1 MGLISFKIRC
11 KYIMRYYSGV
21 LLTLLFLSFSVLGIA
36 ARNHIVKG
44 VVIDCDGEPEVYATI
59 RIFAETDSVKPS
71 VMGVTDV
78 CGAFTCSVDSAGTY
92 RLTVVSVGK
101 HPAVRKFEVS
111 NQNTVV
117 PLDTIVTEINEN
129 LLGEVVVE
137 AVKPLVAVEID
148 RISYD
153 VANDMESSTAMVSGI
168 LRKVPLVSVDADGTI
183 KVNGSTS
190 FKVYKNGR
198 PNNTFSNNSKEI
210 FKALPASM
218 IQKIEVITDP
228 GAREDAEGT
237 MAILNIVT
245 VKNVVA
251 KGLTGNVELTFNT
264 RTTNIP
270 TPHLWLSGQYGRL
283 SMSVYGGA

>member
-137 AVKPLVAVEID
+137 AAKPLVAVEID

-153 VANDMESSTAMVSGI
+153 VANDMESSTAMVSGR

-183 KVNGSTS
+183 KVNGSPS
-190 FKVYKNGR
+190 F
-198 PNNTFSNNSKEI
+198 
-210 FKALPASM
+210 
-218 IQKIEVITDP
+218 
-228 GAREDAEGT
+228 
-237 MAILNIVT
+237 
-245 VKNVVA
+245 
-251 KGLTGNVELTFNT
+251 
-264 RTTNIP
+264 
-270 TPHLWLSGQYGRL
+270 
-283 SMSVYGGA
+283 

>member
-1 MGLISFKIRC
+1 M
-11 KYIMRYYSGV
+11 
-21 LLTLLFLSFSVLGIA
+21 TLLFLSFSVLGIA

-78 CGAFTCSVDSAGTY
+78 RGAFTCSVESAGTY

-117 PLDTIVTEINEN
+117 PLDTIVTEVNEN
-129 LLGEVVVE
+129 LLEEVVVE
-137 AVKPLVAVEID
+137 AAKPLVAVEID

-183 KVNGSTS
+183 KVNGSDRKS
-190 FKVYKNGR
+190 
-198 PNNTFSNNSKEI
+198 
-210 FKALPASM
+210 
-218 IQKIEVITDP
+218 
-228 GAREDAEGT
+228 
-237 MAILNIVT
+237 
-245 VKNVVA
+245 VV
-251 KGLTGNVELTFNT
+251 
-264 RTTNIP
+264 
-270 TPHLWLSGQYGRL
+270 
-283 SMSVYGGA
+283 